1 MGILMNHVVSKWLM
15 QRVAAVLLLPL
26 LVWFLFHFDDLMN
39 FTYSEAVM
47 FLSNKIYMSVLSL
60 IFILA
65 FFHMRIGM
73 GEIFEDYIHD
83 EKVKKL
89 ASNLI
94 LLISL
99 IIPVAAITAMIIL
112 GL

>member
-1 MGILMNHVVSKWLM
+1 MNNVVSKWLM
-15 QRVAAVLLLPL
+15 QRIAAVLLLPL
-26 LVWFLFHFDDLMN
+26 LIWFLFNYDDLMTLSYSDAIN
-39 FTYSEAVM
+39 F
-47 FLSNKIYMSVLSL
+47 FNNKVNTVFLSL

-83 EKVKKL
+83 EKVKKV
-89 ASNLI
+89 ATFLI

-99 IIPVAAITAMIIL
+99 TIPIAAIAAMIIL
-112 GL
+112 GI